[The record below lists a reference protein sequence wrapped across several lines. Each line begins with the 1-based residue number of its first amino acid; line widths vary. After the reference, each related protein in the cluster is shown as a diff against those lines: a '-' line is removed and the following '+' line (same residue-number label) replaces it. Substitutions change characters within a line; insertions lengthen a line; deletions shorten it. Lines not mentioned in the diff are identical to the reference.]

1 MRYALEN
8 GKYVNIPEDEIEC
21 NMKLVDSREEA
32 IQIWLEDNGYAINE
46 EQEALCQKAKD
57 NRITSTIHDA
67 KDIAVEKK
75 KREVTRKEN
84 PTKEMIISEVA
95 ALLKGLAEDVTIEN
109 AAKIITFTLDG
120 NSYKLDLI
128 QRRAK
133 K

>member
-32 IQIWLEDNGYAINE
+32 IQIWLEDNGYAVNE

-57 NRITSTIHDA
+57 NRITSVIHDA
-67 KDIAVEKK
+67 RENDVEKK
-75 KREVTRKEN
+75 KTVVRKEN
-84 PTKEMIISEVA
+84 PTKEMIISKVA
-95 ALLKGLAEDVTIEN
+95 DLLKELADDVVIEN
-109 AAKIITFTLDG
+109 AAKIVTFNLDG

>member
-1 MRYALEN
+1 MRMTIN
-8 GKYVNIPEDEIEC
+8 GKNINIPEAEIES
-21 NMKLVDSREEA
+21 NMKLVDTREEA
-32 IQIWLEDNGYAINE
+32 IQIWLEDNGYAVNE
-46 EQEALCQKAKD
+46 EQEALCKKAKD
-57 NRITSTIHDA
+57 NRITATIHDA
-67 KDIAVEKK
+67 KDIDTPK

-95 ALLKGLAEDVTIEN
+95 ALLKGLAENVTIEN

>member
-1 MRYALEN
+1 MRMTVN
-8 GKYVNIPEDEIEC
+8 GKNINIPETEIEN

-57 NRITSTIHDA
+57 NRITATIHDA
-67 KDIAVEKK
+67 KDIEVEKK

>member
-1 MRYALEN
+1 MRMTIN
-8 GKYVNIPEDEIEC
+8 GKNINIPEAEIES
-21 NMKLVDSREEA
+21 NMKLVDTREEA

-46 EQEALCQKAKD
+46 EQEALCRKAKD
-57 NRITSTIHDA
+57 NRITATIHDA
-67 KDIAVEKK
+67 KDIDTPK
-75 KREVTRKEN
+75 KRETTRKEN

-95 ALLKGLAEDVTIEN
+95 ALLNGLAENVTIEN

>member
-1 MRYALEN
+1 MRMTIN
-8 GKYVNIPEDEIEC
+8 GKNINIPEAEIES
-21 NMKLVDSREEA
+21 NMKLVNTREEA
-32 IQIWLEDNGYAINE
+32 IQIWLEDNGYAVNE
-46 EQEALCQKAKD
+46 EQEALCKKAKD
-57 NRITSTIHDA
+57 NRITATIHDA
-67 KDIAVEKK
+67 KDIDTPK

-95 ALLKGLAEDVTIEN
+95 ALLNGLAEDVTIEN

>member
-32 IQIWLEDNGYAINE
+32 IQIWLEDNGYAVNE

-57 NRITSTIHDA
+57 NRITSVIHDA
-67 KDIAVEKK
+67 RENDVEKK
-75 KREVTRKEN
+75 KTVVRKEN
-84 PTKEMIISEVA
+84 PTKEMIISKVA
-95 ALLKGLAEDVTIEN
+95 ELLKELADDVVIEN
-109 AAKIITFTLDG
+109 AAKIVTFNLDG

-128 QRRAK
+128 QRRTK

>member
-1 MRYALEN
+1 MRMTIN
-8 GKYVNIPEDEIEC
+8 GKNINIPEAEIES
-21 NMKLVDSREEA
+21 NMKLVDTREEA
-32 IQIWLEDNGYAINE
+32 IQIWLEDNGYAVNE
-46 EQEALCQKAKD
+46 EQEALCKKAKD
-57 NRITSTIHDA
+57 NRITATIHDA
-67 KDIAVEKK
+67 KDIDTPK

-95 ALLKGLAEDVTIEN
+95 ALLQGLAENVTIEN

>member
-1 MRYALEN
+1 MII
-8 GKYVNIPEDEIEC
+8 KIKDKDINISDKEID
-21 NMKLVDSREEA
+21 KLVDTLGISVEEA
-32 IQIWLEDNGYAINE
+32 IQIWLEDNGYAVNE
-46 EQEALCQKAKD
+46 EQEALCRKAKN
-57 NRITSTIHDA
+57 NRITATIHDA
-67 KDIAVEKK
+67 KDIDIPK

-95 ALLKGLAEDVTIEN
+95 ALLNGLAENVTIEN

>member
-1 MRYALEN
+1 MRYTLEN

-32 IQIWLEDNGYAINE
+32 IQIWLEDNGYAVNE

-57 NRITSTIHDA
+57 NRITSVIHDA
-67 KDIAVEKK
+67 RENDVEKK
-75 KREVTRKEN
+75 KTVVRKEN
-84 PTKEMIISEVA
+84 PTKEMIISKVA
-95 ALLKGLAEDVTIEN
+95 DLLKELADDVVIEN
-109 AAKIITFTLDG
+109 AAKIVTFNLDG

>member
-1 MRYALEN
+1 MRMTIN
-8 GKYVNIPEDEIEC
+8 GKNINIPEAEIES
-21 NMKLVDSREEA
+21 NMKLVDTREEA
-32 IQIWLEDNGYAINE
+32 IQIWLEDNGYAVNE
-46 EQEALCQKAKD
+46 EQEALCKKAKD
-57 NRITSTIHDA
+57 NRITATIHDA
-67 KDIAVEKK
+67 KDIDTPK

-95 ALLKGLAEDVTIEN
+95 ALLNGLAENVTIEN

-128 QRRAK
+128 QRRVK

>member
-32 IQIWLEDNGYAINE
+32 IQIWLEDNGYVVNE

-57 NRITSTIHDA
+57 NRITSVIHDA
-67 KDIAVEKK
+67 RENDVEKK
-75 KREVTRKEN
+75 KTVVRKEN
-84 PTKEMIISEVA
+84 PTKEMIISKVA
-95 ALLKGLAEDVTIEN
+95 DLLKELADDVVIEN
-109 AAKIITFTLDG
+109 AAKIVTFNLDG

>member
-21 NMKLVDSREEA
+21 NMKLVNSREEA
-32 IQIWLEDNGYAINE
+32 IQIWLEDNEYIVNE
-46 EQEALCQKAKD
+46 EQEILCQKAKD
-57 NRITSTIHDA
+57 NRITATIHDA
-67 KDIAVEKK
+67 KDVDTPK
-75 KREVTRKEN
+75 KREVVRKEN
-84 PTKEMIISEVA
+84 PTKEMIISKVA
-95 ALLKGLAEDVTIEN
+95 DLLKELADDVVIEN
-109 AAKIITFTLDG
+109 AAKIVTFNLDG

>member
-1 MRYALEN
+1 MRMTVN
-8 GKYVNIPEDEIEC
+8 GKNINIPEAEIES
-21 NMKLVDSREEA
+21 NMKLVDTREEA

-46 EQEALCQKAKD
+46 EQEALCRKAKD
-57 NRITSTIHDA
+57 NRITATIHDA
-67 KDIAVEKK
+67 KDIDTPK

-84 PTKEMIISEVA
+84 PTKERIIAEMA
-95 ALLKGLAEDVTIEN
+95 TLLQGLAEDVTIEN

>member
-32 IQIWLEDNGYAINE
+32 IQIWLEDNGYAVNE

-57 NRITSTIHDA
+57 NRITSVIHDA
-67 KDIAVEKK
+67 RENDVEKK
-75 KREVTRKEN
+75 KTVVRKEN
-84 PTKEMIISEVA
+84 PTKEMIINKVA
-95 ALLKGLAEDVTIEN
+95 DLLKELADDVVIEN
-109 AAKIITFTLDG
+109 AAKIVTFNLDG

>member
-1 MRYALEN
+1 MRMTVN
-8 GKYVNIPEDEIEC
+8 GKNINIPEAEIES
-21 NMKLVDSREEA
+21 NMKLVDTREEA
-32 IQIWLEDNGYAINE
+32 IQIWLEDNGYAVNE
-46 EQEALCQKAKD
+46 EQEALCRKAKD
-57 NRITSTIHDA
+57 NRITATIHDA
-67 KDIAVEKK
+67 KDIDTPK

-95 ALLKGLAEDVTIEN
+95 ALLKGLAENVTIEN

>member
-1 MRYALEN
+1 MRYTLEN

-32 IQIWLEDNGYAINE
+32 IQIWLEDNGYAVNE

-57 NRITSTIHDA
+57 NRITSVIHDA
-67 KDIAVEKK
+67 RENDVEKK
-75 KREVTRKEN
+75 KTVVRKEN
-84 PTKEMIISEVA
+84 PTKEMIISKVA
-95 ALLKGLAEDVTIEN
+95 DLLKELADDVVIEN
-109 AAKIITFTLDG
+109 AAKIVTFNLDG

-128 QRRAK
+128 QRRTK

>member
-1 MRYALEN
+1 MRITIN
-8 GKYVNIPEDEIEC
+8 GKNINIPEDEIEC

-32 IQIWLEDNGYAINE
+32 IQIWLEDNGYAVNE

-57 NRITSTIHDA
+57 NRITSVIHDA
-67 KDIAVEKK
+67 RENDVEKK
-75 KREVTRKEN
+75 KTVVRKEN
-84 PTKEMIISEVA
+84 PTKEMIISKVA
-95 ALLKGLAEDVTIEN
+95 DLLKELADDVVIEN
-109 AAKIITFTLDG
+109 AAKIVTFNLDG

>member
-32 IQIWLEDNGYAINE
+32 IQIWLEDNGYAVNE

-57 NRITSTIHDA
+57 NRITSVIHDA
-67 KDIAVEKK
+67 RENDVEKK
-75 KREVTRKEN
+75 KTVFRKEN
-84 PTKEMIISEVA
+84 PTKEMIISKVA
-95 ALLKGLAEDVTIEN
+95 DLLKELADDVVIEN
-109 AAKIITFTLDG
+109 AAKIVTFNLDG

>member
-1 MRYALEN
+1 MRITIN
-8 GKYVNIPEDEIEC
+8 GKNINIPEDEIEC

-32 IQIWLEDNGYAINE
+32 IQIWLEDNGYANNE
-46 EQEALCQKAKD
+46 EQEALCAKAKD

>member
-32 IQIWLEDNGYAINE
+32 IQIWLEDNGYAVNE

-57 NRITSTIHDA
+57 NRITSVIHDA
-67 KDIAVEKK
+67 RENDVEKK
-75 KREVTRKEN
+75 KTVVRKEN
-84 PTKEMIISEVA
+84 PTKEMIISKVA
-95 ALLKGLAEDVTIEN
+95 ELLKELADDVVIEN
-109 AAKIITFTLDG
+109 AAKIVTFNLDG

>member
-1 MRYALEN
+1 MRMTIN
-8 GKYVNIPEDEIEC
+8 GKNINIPEAEIES
-21 NMKLVDSREEA
+21 NMKLVDTREEA
-32 IQIWLEDNGYAINE
+32 IQIWLEDNGYAVNE
-46 EQEALCQKAKD
+46 EQEALCRKAKN
-57 NRITSTIHDA
+57 NRITATIHDA
-67 KDIAVEKK
+67 KDIDIPK

-95 ALLKGLAEDVTIEN
+95 ALLNGLAENVTIEN

>member
-32 IQIWLEDNGYAINE
+32 IQIWLEDNGYAVNE

-57 NRITSTIHDA
+57 SRITSVIHDA
-67 KDIAVEKK
+67 RENDVEKK
-75 KREVTRKEN
+75 KTVVRKEN
-84 PTKEMIISEVA
+84 PTKEMIISKVA
-95 ALLKGLAEDVTIEN
+95 DLLKELADDVVIEN
-109 AAKIITFTLDG
+109 AAKIVTFNLDG

>member
-1 MRYALEN
+1 MRMTIN
-8 GKYVNIPEDEIEC
+8 GKNINIPEAEIES
-21 NMKLVDSREEA
+21 NMKLVDTREEA
-32 IQIWLEDNGYAINE
+32 IQIWLEDNGYAVNE
-46 EQEALCQKAKD
+46 EQEALCKKAKD
-57 NRITSTIHDA
+57 NRITATIHDA
-67 KDIAVEKK
+67 KDIDTPK

-95 ALLKGLAEDVTIEN
+95 ALLNGLAENVTIEN

>member
-1 MRYALEN
+1 MRMTIN
-8 GKYVNIPEDEIEC
+8 GKNINIPEAEIES
-21 NMKLVDSREEA
+21 NMKLVDTREEA
-32 IQIWLEDNGYAINE
+32 IQIWLEDNGYAVNE
-46 EQEALCQKAKD
+46 EQEALCKKAKD
-57 NRITSTIHDA
+57 NRITATIHDA
-67 KDIAVEKK
+67 KDIDTPK

-95 ALLKGLAEDVTIEN
+95 ALLNGLAENVTIEN
-109 AAKIITFTLDG
+109 ATKIITFTLDG

>member
-1 MRYALEN
+1 MRLTID
-8 GKYVNIPEDEIEC
+8 GKNINIPEAEIES
-21 NMKLVDSREEA
+21 NMKLVDTREEA
-32 IQIWLEDNGYAINE
+32 IQIWLEDNGYAVNE
-46 EQEALCQKAKD
+46 EQEALCKKAKD
-57 NRITSTIHDA
+57 NRITATIHDA
-67 KDIAVEKK
+67 KDIDTPK

-95 ALLKGLAEDVTIEN
+95 ALLKGLAENVTIEN

>member
-32 IQIWLEDNGYAINE
+32 IQIWLEDNGYAVNE

-57 NRITSTIHDA
+57 NRITSVIHDA
-67 KDIAVEKK
+67 RENDVEKK
-75 KREVTRKEN
+75 KIVVRKEN
-84 PTKEMIISEVA
+84 PTKEMIINKVA
-95 ALLKGLAEDVTIEN
+95 DLLKELADDVVIEN
-109 AAKIITFTLDG
+109 AAKIVTFNLDG

>member
-1 MRYALEN
+1 MRMTIN
-8 GKYVNIPEDEIEC
+8 GKNINIPEAEIES
-21 NMKLVDSREEA
+21 NMKLVDTREEA
-32 IQIWLEDNGYAINE
+32 IQIWLEDNGYAVNE
-46 EQEALCQKAKD
+46 EQEALCRKAKD
-57 NRITSTIHDA
+57 NRITATIHDA
-67 KDIAVEKK
+67 KDIDTPK

-95 ALLKGLAEDVTIEN
+95 ALLNGLAENVTIEN

>member
-1 MRYALEN
+1 MRMTVN
-8 GKYVNIPEDEIEC
+8 GKNINIPEAEIES
-21 NMKLVDSREEA
+21 NMKLVDTREEA

-46 EQEALCQKAKD
+46 EQEALCKKAKD
-57 NRITSTIHDA
+57 NRITATIHDA
-67 KDIAVEKK
+67 KDIDTPK

-95 ALLKGLAEDVTIEN
+95 ALLKGLAENVTIEN